1 MLTISAMQRRCR
13 SNFGALFRPQK
24 DLSHQGGRKRCL
36 RRTMAQ
42 RRIGSSSR
50 GRGKRRRRKLALA
63 TCRSRGVARK
73 RSSFY
78 LFFLEILM
86 IVGPASFIV
95 CSPSFNQRLSN
106 SKRERV
112 PSLADLS
119 CHLFHVTIVHCT
131 SARSKITPC
140 HHLDAFA
147 LIEEL
152 HETKSLVRVLRRQIA
167 NLSK

>member
-1 MLTISAMQRRCR
+1 MQIELWRAFWT
-13 SNFGALFRPQK
+13 SKGPLA
-24 DLSHQGGRKRCL
+24 SSSGRKRCL

-78 LFFLEILM
+78 LFFLDILM
-86 IVGPASFIV
+86 IVGPASFIH
-95 CSPSFNQRLSN
+95 CSPSFNQRLPN